1 MSKKQVR
8 QIERLT
14 LETARARA
22 AARIATEILESRD
35 AAATPAPAA
44 VPPPPP
50 PAKVPTLREQLA
62 ALKSPAARS
71 AFVLTHEAQLT
82 YGRAGDGQSPWDQPA
97 WDEPGPEAA

>member
-50 PAKVPTLREQLA
+50 PAKVPTLREQLGA
-62 ALKSPAARS
+62 CKTEGERV
-71 AFVLTHEAQLT
+71 AFVLGHQAELV
-82 YGRAGDGQSPWDQPA
+82 YGRGLTNSNPWDSAEWPT
-97 WDEPGPEAA
+97 PPEAA

>member
-44 VPPPPP
+44 APPP

-62 ALKSPAARS
+62 ACKTEGERLAFTLGHS
-71 AFVLTHEAQLT
+71 AELMFTRDHT
-82 YGRAGDGQSPWDQPA
+82 GKNP
-97 WDEPGPEAA
+97 WDEPAWSTPPEAA